1 MIIKRSKNLLA
12 YFEFLALQEREQ
24 NGFFT
29 LTLKFDRSK
38 IVSEGF
44 WEDGRMIGVS
54 KDYHAWDYILDDDAS
69 DITPHLYESNPLT
82 QIGFYNKEGLTEGEF
97 IDFHYE

>member
-1 MIIKRSKNLLA
+1 MIKRSKNLLA
-12 YFEFLALQEREQ
+12 YFEFLALQGHEQ

-38 IVSEGF
+38 VVSDGF
-44 WEDGRMIGVS
+44 WEDGKMVGVS
-54 KDYHAWDYILDDDAS
+54 KDYHAWDYILDDVAPKE
-69 DITPHLYESNPLT
+69 TPLYEYNPLT

-97 IDFHYE
+97 IDFYYE